1 MKTIRQIA
9 EEIGVTKQAVFYRIK
24 NPPLSNALHSLMTKE
39 NGILMISLDGET
51 LIKQAFQ
58 TDSAKTFDDKN
69 ASNENAS
76 FGVMFEMLRREL
88 ETKNEQLTEKDKQ
101 IASLTT
107 LLEQT
112 TSNLHAA
119 QFLHGSTMQQQLT
132 DGSEKLEKPKSFFA
146 RLFGNDRKG

>member
-24 NPPLSNALHSLMTKE
+24 NPPLSNTLHSLMTKE
-39 NGILMISLDGET
+39 NGILMVSFDGET
-51 LIKQAFQ
+51 LIKQAFEAD
-58 TDSAKTFDDKN
+58 TAKTFDDKKP
-69 ASNENAS
+69 SSENVI
-76 FGVMFEMLRREL
+76 FDTILDMLRREL

-107 LLEQT
+107 LLEQA

-132 DGSEKLEKPKSFFA
+132 DGSEKTKKTKGFFA
-146 RLFGNDRKG
+146 RLFGNGS